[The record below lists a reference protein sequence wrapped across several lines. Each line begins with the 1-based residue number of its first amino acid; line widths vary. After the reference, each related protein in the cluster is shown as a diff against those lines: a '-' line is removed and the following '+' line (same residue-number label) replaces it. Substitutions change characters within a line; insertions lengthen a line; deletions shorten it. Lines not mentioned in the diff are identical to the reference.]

1 MTALHPG
8 LRSEK
13 ITILMPKSLVED
25 LRALRL
31 VTGQST
37 GDLVNQLLEA
47 HLEGAHADVEAGRA
61 MLQIREKRKGGDAA
75 SSGVLAAEAAE
86 ASGGQPSPETEE
98 APAMPDAAFIESWA
112 STERKPG
119 KCIEQANSYVQ
130 WCEAGAHPIVGS
142 FELFASEVLAKK
154 YKPETVKTYGRFV
167 KRFIDAWAARAKP

>member
-1 MTALHPG
+1 M
-8 LRSEK
+8 
-13 ITILMPKSLVED
+13 
-25 LRALRL
+25 

-37 GDLVNQLLEA
+37 GDLINQLLEA
-47 HLEGAHADVEAGRA
+47 HLIGAQADVEAGRA
-61 MLQIREKRKGGDAA
+61 MLRIREKRKGGDAA

-112 STERKPG
+112 LTERKPG